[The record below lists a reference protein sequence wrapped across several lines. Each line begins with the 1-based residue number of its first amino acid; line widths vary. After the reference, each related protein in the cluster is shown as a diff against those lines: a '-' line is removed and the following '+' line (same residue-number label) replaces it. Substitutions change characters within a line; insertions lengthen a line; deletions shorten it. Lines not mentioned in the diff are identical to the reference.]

1 MVEEY
6 DNSIKEYYIFSNNE
20 YKSIDFNSEDEFNKI
35 KALGILIYIKHET
48 LIPYGYTEKYFSAV
62 AGARNLIESP
72 SLSTSWSHYIN
83 KLEAALEA
91 ERKASGLS

>member
-1 MVEEY
+1 MIEEY
-6 DNSIKEYYIFSNNE
+6 NDSIEEYYVFSNNK
-20 YKSIDFNSEDEFNKI
+20 YKLINIDSEEEFNKI
-35 KALGILIYIKHET
+35 KGLGILLYIKYET
-48 LIPYGYTEKYFSAV
+48 QIPYGYTEKYFSAV

-72 SLSTSWSHYIN
+72 NLSTSWNYYIN